1 MNLPKFAVDRPVTT
15 TMVFFAIV
23 LLGIVSLT
31 RLPIDLFPEIE
42 PPIISVIT
50 SYPGAGAEDVER
62 NVTEVLERTL
72 GTVSDL
78 KQITSSSEDNVS
90 LIMLE
95 FDWGTNLDVATNDVR
110 DQLEVARSELPDN
123 VNFPMIFKFDTGLIP
138 VVIGAFTAEES
149 YFELRELIDDSV
161 GDDVRRLSG
170 VGTVIVGGG
179 PEREIHVEID
189 PQKLEA
195 YNISLSEVNQI
206 LMAENS
212 NIPLGRLEMGLTDY
226 NVRMPGEF
234 TSVHE
239 MNDIVITRMDG
250 EVIYL
255 RDIAEIKDTFKKV
268 TQEVRVNGQQGVVFV
283 VQKQSDANTVAVAQ
297 NTLEVIE
304 ASAENLPDDVSFNLL
319 SDGSEFIMNSVRNM
333 TSSIIAGAVF
343 VVVVVLLFLR
353 RLRATFIIASVIPL
367 SLIGAFIYLDI
378 SGGSLNIITLS
389 SLAIALG
396 LVVDDAIVILENI
409 ATKIEGGSRV
419 TEAAIYGTSEV
430 GLAVFATTMTI
441 VAVFLPL
448 VFLTGMAGVLFS
460 SLGAL
465 VTITVIVSTF
475 TALTFVPMLS
485 AKWLQSKEDQEKVDK
500 KYERLTRPF
509 KRGLDRLT
517 RTYKWSL
524 VRVLRYRKTTAFATL
539 LTFISSLIIVPSLG
553 TEFIPQ
559 TDNGQ
564 LSVVVEFD
572 SGIRLSETMKTT
584 IELEEWFEETYDEEL
599 LILQSDSGIEDEGS
613 FMAAFGGEAGS
624 NVVTFTM
631 RFVSKTERDQSIF
644 EIAEDVRQ
652 HVASIPGIYNYNV
665 DDSGGGL
672 GGGAPIEIQVRGN
685 DLDTVMPLAYELAS
699 DIRGVP
705 GARDVEVSVRPEKPE
720 IVVRPDREKIAQLGL
735 NSSTIATSLNAA
747 IQGITTSKYREGGE
761 EYDIRVQIPEEYRN
775 SITELENLPIH
786 TGLGAVVP
794 LREVA
799 TIQEEYTSPQIERI
813 DQERYVTIS
822 LGIFGRS
829 LGEVQTDIDALLA
842 GMSLPQNVNISYGG
856 QVQDQAES
864 FADLFMLLLLSI
876 VLVYV
881 VMAAQFENYRDP
893 FIVMFSIPFSF
904 TGVFLALLV
913 TGKPL
918 SIMAFLSAILLI
930 GIVVKNAIVLVDYT
944 NILKDRGLQLRTAI
958 IEGSTNR
965 LRPVLMTAATTMLAM
980 LPLAIS
986 TGEGSESW
994 QPLGIAV
1001 IGGLLFSTLITMYL
1015 VPVLYSFVKKEKV
1028 QF

>member
-1 MNLPKFAVDRPVTT
+1 MNLPKIAVERPVTT

-23 LLGIVSLT
+23 LLGVVSLT

-72 GTVSDL
+72 GTVSNL
-78 KQITSSSEDNVS
+78 KQITSTSEDNVS

-95 FDWGTNLDVATNDVR
+95 FDWGANLDIASNDVR
-110 DQLEVARSELPDN
+110 DQLEVARNELPDI

-138 VVIGAFTAEES
+138 VVVGSFTADES
-149 YFELRELIDDSV
+149 YFELRELIDDEV
-161 GDDVRRLSG
+161 GDEVRRLSG

-189 PQKLEA
+189 PYKMEA
-195 YNISLSEVNQI
+195 YNISLGEVNQI
-206 LMAENS
+206 IMAENS
-212 NIPLGRLEMGLTDY
+212 NIPLGRIEMGLTDY

-234 TSVHE
+234 TSVYE
-239 MNDIVITRMDG
+239 MNDIVIARMDG
-250 EVIYL
+250 ETIYL

-268 TQEVRVNGQQGVVFV
+268 TQEVRMNGQQGVVFV

-297 NTLEVIE
+297 NTLDVID
-304 ASAENLPDDVSFNLL
+304 SRLDDLPDDVDFHLL
-319 SDGSEFIMNSVRNM
+319 NDGSEFIMNSVWNM
-333 TSSIIAGAVF
+333 TMSIVAGAVF
-343 VVVVVLLFLR
+343 VVIVVLLFLR
-353 RLRATFIIASVIPL
+353 RLRATFIVAGVIPL
-367 SLIGAFIYLDI
+367 SLIGAFTYLDL

-409 ATKIEGGSRV
+409 ASKIEGGSRV
-419 TEAAIYGTSEV
+419 TEAAIYGTTEV
-430 GLAVFATTMTI
+430 GLAVFSTTMTI

-448 VFLTGMAGVLFS
+448 VFLTGIAGVLFS

-465 VTITVIVSTF
+465 VTITVVVSTF
-475 TALTFVPMLS
+475 AALTFVPMLAS
-485 AKWLQSKEDQEKVDK
+485 KWLQSREDQEKTDK

-509 KRGLDRLT
+509 KRALDGLT
-517 RTYKWSL
+517 RWYKFSL
-524 VRVLRYRKTTAFATL
+524 VKVLRFRKVSILVTL
-539 LTFISSLIIVPSLG
+539 LIFLSSLAIIPLLG

-559 TDNGQ
+559 TDSGQ
-564 LSVVVEFD
+564 LTAVVEFD
-572 SGIRLSETMKTT
+572 SGIRLDETMKTT
-584 IELEEWFEETYDEEL
+584 VQMEEWLRDTYGDDL
-599 LILQSDSGIEDEGS
+599 LIMQSDSGIEDEGS
-613 FMAAFGGEAGS
+613 FMVAFGGQAGS
-624 NVVTFTM
+624 NVVTFTL
-631 RFVSKTERDQSIF
+631 RFVSKTERDQTIF
-644 EIAEDVRQ
+644 EIAEEVRQ
-652 HVASIPGIYNYNV
+652 YIADIPGIYNYSV

-685 DLDTVMPLAYELAS
+685 DLATVLPLSYELAA
-699 DIRGVP
+699 DIRDVP

-747 IQGITTSKYREGGE
+747 IQGLTTTQYREGGE
-761 EYDIRVQIPEEYRN
+761 EYDIRVQIPEEFRN
-775 SITELENLPIH
+775 SISELENLPIH
-786 TGLGAVVP
+786 TAAGEVVR
-794 LREVA
+794 LQEVA
-799 TIQEEYTSPQIERI
+799 TISEEYTSPQIERI

-829 LGEVQTDIDALLA
+829 LGEVQGDIDTMLA

-856 QVQDQAES
+856 QVQDQADS
-864 FADLFMLLLLSI
+864 FADLILLMLLSI
-876 VLVYV
+876 ILVYV
-881 VMAAQFENYRDP
+881 VMASQFENYRDP

-904 TGVFLALLV
+904 TGVFLSLLI
-913 TGKPL
+913 TGSPL
-918 SIMAFLSAILLI
+918 SIMGFLSAILLI
-930 GIVVKNAIVLVDYT
+930 GIVVKNAIVLVDYV
-944 NILKDRGLQLRTAI
+944 NILKDRGLNLRTAI

-965 LRPVLMTAATTMLAM
+965 LRPVLMTAITTILAM
-980 LPLAIS
+980 LPLAMS
-986 TGEGSESW
+986 SGEGSESW

-1001 IGGLLFSTLITMYL
+1001 IGGLFFSTLITMYL
-1015 VPVLYSFVKKEKV
+1015 VPVLYSFLKKEKI